1 MEKNTVIL
9 DLGVY
14 QKMVKELNAFK
25 SGKKVV
31 VKSWA
36 AHYLLEIYT
45 DDELIK
51 ELGNKITKL
60 DDLSQNLEKQLNK
73 IKDDQIKE
81 ETNPD
86 NILILKKDLKKMSYW
101 KFRKLKKL

>member
-1 MEKNTVIL
+1 MAIP
-9 DLGVY
+9 
-14 QKMVKELNAFK
+14 
-25 SGKKVV
+25 KKTA
-31 VKSWA
+31 K
-36 AHYLLEIYT
+36 
-45 DDELIK
+45 
-51 ELGNKITKL
+51 KITRKKNNEGI
-60 DDLSQNLEKQLNK
+60 SYSNLKIPEVLNK